1 MDALVSS
8 GSNVRPCHYRVRLYD
23 VSQPPFLLEH
33 QLSSCWRDAGVSSS
47 FNCVQSFLNRWQ
59 TLWKYIIQFG
69 WCNAAR
75 PERFMINF
83 EHLHPLY
90 SVKFRWGWTWQHH
103 NRFFIL
109 PQDPRRHWSQSF
121 WFFSLSCDTYS
132 ISGLLEGLLD
142 FGCFAWL
149 VKWVFYSW
157 LHTRS
162 PIFFFL
168 LFNSLSLC
176 VTDLFIGYWVLNAG
190 IV

>member
-47 FNCVQSFLNRWQ
+47 FNCVQSFLNHWQ

-83 EHLHPLY
+83 AHLHPLTV
-90 SVKFRWGWTWQHH
+90 SSSDEVGHGSITTVSSFSHRILEDIEVNHFDSFHWVVTPIRFLGFLRVCWT
-103 NRFFIL
+103 L
-109 PQDPRRHWSQSF
+109 
-121 WFFSLSCDTYS
+121 
-132 ISGLLEGLLD
+132 G
-142 FGCFAWL
+142 
-149 VKWVFYSW
+149 V
-157 LHTRS
+157 LH
-162 PIFFFL
+162 
-168 LFNSLSLC
+168 
-176 VTDLFIGYWVLNAG
+176 G
-190 IV
+190 